1 MTFLDQELTLHRYWY
16 SSCCYWGDDSSPKV
30 CLLRFKLNRDEIWPG
45 GSSRLHNRRQ
55 TEVRVVKVNEF
66 AVLSLLYIGWY
77 FRNKVDIIVYYDN
90 TPFWISAGTNQDDLE
105 WPGMPLSS
113 ISGLRASELTMRDWM
128 NMGLNC
134 QRKNVAS
141 EQFLSIMRFFRI
153 FSGSLLQRGDEPE

>member
-1 MTFLDQELTLHRYWY
+1 MTALQ
-16 SSCCYWGDDSSPKV
+16 KV

-66 AVLSLLYIGWY
+66 AVLSLLYLGWY

-113 ISGLRASELTMRDWM
+113 ISGLRACCGLRSWPWVTEWTWALTVSEKMWQVNSFWALW
-128 NMGLNC
+128 G
-134 QRKNVAS
+134 
-141 EQFLSIMRFFRI
+141 FFE
-153 FSGSLLQRGDEPE
+153 FFPGVYCRGATNRSKAAHLIHFWVPL